1 MAVSGPP
8 ADRGGVQKPYAIGY
22 ACGWNQNWGFR
33 GGTAVFSVYK
43 IRHKGLE
50 NLHQT
55 DAQSRVRRRGVRRSC
70 PLKEK
75 LS

>member
-22 ACGWNQNWGFR
+22 ACGWNQKWRFR
-33 GGTAVFSVYK
+33 GGTAILPYTKFDIKVWRIFIK
-43 IRHKGLE
+43 LTLKAGFE
-50 NLHQT
+50 
-55 DAQSRVRRRGVRRSC
+55 DGGVRRSC

-75 LS
+75 LN